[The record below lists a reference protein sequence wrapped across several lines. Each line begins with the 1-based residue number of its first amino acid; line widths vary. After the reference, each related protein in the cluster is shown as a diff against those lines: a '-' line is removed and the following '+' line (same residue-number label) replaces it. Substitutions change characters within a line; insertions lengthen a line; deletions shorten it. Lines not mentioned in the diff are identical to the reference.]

1 MFYTEPLIPFEGTES
16 FKLYQNIETVKKVL
30 DANKVSYSIEL
41 WDSTYETV
49 PNPWKVIVIDNVI
62 SLFFA
67 KNDKLFKIIAW
78 PNYEG
83 ALPNGITTGM
93 AMEEAKSLDDTL
105 EYDDWNEVYLSK
117 AEYWLEDDLD
127 TKTVLSISIYIPELL
142 DDDTFDYCEW

>member
-1 MFYTEPLIPFEGTES
+1 MFYTEPLIPFEGTKS
-16 FKLYQNIETVKKVL
+16 FKLYQDIETVKKVL
-30 DANKVSYSIEL
+30 DSNKVSYSIEL

-49 PNPWKVIVIDNVI
+49 PNPWKVIVIENVI

-78 PNYEG
+78 ADYEG
-83 ALPNGITTGM
+83 ALPNGVTTGM

-117 AEYWLEDDLD
+117 EEYWLEDDLD
-127 TKTVLSISIYIPELL
+127 TKTVLSISIYIRELL